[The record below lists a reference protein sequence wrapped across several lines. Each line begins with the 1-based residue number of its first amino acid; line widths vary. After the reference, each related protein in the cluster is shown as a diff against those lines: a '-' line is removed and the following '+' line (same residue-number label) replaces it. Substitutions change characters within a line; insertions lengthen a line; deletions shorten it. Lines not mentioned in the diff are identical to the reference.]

1 MKSTSKFKFSK
12 ITKKLTPWAGVAGVF
27 SLGFLPCPGCGAPM
41 LWHLW
46 PVAGVLA
53 LHTLHVERKKKQG
66 LTETENELVNEN
78 EATRDNA

>member
-1 MKSTSKFKFSK
+1 MKIHFIGQQKQPIARLAS
-12 ITKKLTPWAGVAGVF
+12 WAGVAGVF
-27 SLGFLPCPGCGAPM
+27 GLGFLPCPGCGAPM

-66 LTETENELVNEN
+66 QCEDFIHIETSK
-78 EATRDNA
+78 DSK